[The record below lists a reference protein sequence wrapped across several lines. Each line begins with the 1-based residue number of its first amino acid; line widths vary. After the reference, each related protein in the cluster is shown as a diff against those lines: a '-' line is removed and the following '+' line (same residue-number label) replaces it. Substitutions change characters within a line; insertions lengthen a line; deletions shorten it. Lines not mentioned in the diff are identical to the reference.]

1 MVCLVR
7 SGGSY
12 SFGNGLLAFPALQQK
27 SCVVVCALLQQ
38 HVHALA
44 VMNAGTPSAKAA
56 SVIRTLEPVV
66 ANMTDLGLL
75 SKSYI
80 YGFDEMKIQYNKSVC
95 KASDHPL
102 ARSQMR

>member
-1 MVCLVR
+1 MRC
-7 SGGSY
+7 
-12 SFGNGLLAFPALQQK
+12 
-27 SCVVVCALLQQ
+27 
-38 HVHALA
+38 A

-75 SKSYI
+75 DKSYI
-80 YGFDEMKIQYNKSVC
+80 YGFDEMKIQSNKSVC

-102 ARSQMR
+102 TPHLACCAVGLCSSQPVVARLLRTPGSARTVAEPTTGLL

>member
-1 MVCLVR
+1 
-7 SGGSY
+7 
-12 SFGNGLLAFPALQQK
+12 
-27 SCVVVCALLQQ
+27 
-38 HVHALA
+38 
-44 VMNAGTPSAKAA
+44 MNAGTPSAKAA

-95 KASDHPL
+95 KARPSTGSFADEI
-102 ARSQMR
+102 AAQR